1 MLNNK
6 GFDMWANDYDKSVG
20 LSYENN
26 VYPFAG
32 YKDLLNTIYN
42 NIRKK
47 DTGKILDIGFGTATL
62 TKKLY
67 DDNYDIFGVDFSKE
81 MINIAKQKM
90 PNASLFCY
98 DFSNG
103 LPKNLKNEKF
113 DFIISTYAIHHLTD
127 IQKIYFFK
135 LLYKMLNNN
144 GKILIG
150 DVAFYTKKEL
160 DKCRQDNIDYWD
172 NDEIYITFDFL
183 KQNLKEFNISFTP
196 ISFCSGIVCI
206 EK

>member
-42 NIRKK
+42 NIRTK

-90 PNASLFCY
+90 PNSSLFCY

-172 NDEIYITFDFL
+172 NDEIYIIFDFL

>member
-67 DDNYDIFGVDFSKE
+67 DDNYAIFGVDFSKK

-90 PNASLFCY
+90 PNANLFCY

-103 LPKNLKNEKF
+103 LPKNLKREKF

-127 IQKIYFFK
+127 IQKIQFFK
-135 LLYKMLNNN
+135 LLYTMLNNS

-183 KQNLKEFNISFTP
+183 KQNLTEFNISFVP
-196 ISFCSGIVCI
+196 NLSAL
-206 EK
+206 